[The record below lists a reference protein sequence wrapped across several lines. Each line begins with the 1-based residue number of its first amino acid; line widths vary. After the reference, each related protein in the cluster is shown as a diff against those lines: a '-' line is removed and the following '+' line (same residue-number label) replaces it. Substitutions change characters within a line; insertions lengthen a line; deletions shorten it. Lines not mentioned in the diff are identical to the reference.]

1 MLSPALP
8 FVAPNRSSIITG
20 MYPPSIGS
28 HHMPTRHVYPKSMQ
42 HIDYETVPPPYV
54 KCFTEY
60 LRAEGYY
67 CTNRDKTDHQFKAPL
82 TAWDANTDE
91 DRTWYM
97 NDSVP
102 LDWDGRAK
110 GQPFF
115 TVINL
120 HGTHEGEI
128 RRARDKEPEKDPNS
142 VTIPPYYP
150 DTPVVRRDW
159 VRYLDGIEKMD
170 LQVDAILKRLERDGL
185 SENTAVFLWS
195 DHGRGL
201 PRGKR
206 WIYDS
211 GIHVSLIVRLPG
223 VLEPGTVNN
232 DLVSSVDFGPTV
244 LSVAGVEV
252 PLYMQGQPFLGEQK
266 ARPRDYI
273 FAHRDRMDEAYDM
286 IRCVRDKRYKYIR
299 DFQPEKPYAQH
310 IEYMD
315 KTPTMQE
322 WRRLAAEGKLEG
334 PQKLFFQDTKP
345 KEELYDTQTD
355 PHEIN
360 NLAGDPDYN
369 DLIERM
375 RSALD
380 TWMIEINDLGHMPE
394 PELIE
399 RMEPGG
405 IQPRTSAP
413 VISPMGGTYAGSV
426 AVILS
431 CSTRRRIDRLHHRRR
446 R

>member
-8 FVAPNRSSIITG
+8 FVHRTGLLSLPECIPRRSVHITCRRGMSIRNQCSTLT
-20 MYPPSIGS
+20 MKQS
-28 HHMPTRHVYPKSMQ
+28 RHRMLNV
-42 HIDYETVPPPYV
+42 
-54 KCFTEY
+54 FTEY

-185 SENTAVFLWS
+185 SENSRCISLERSWARTTPWKTVDIRFRHSCPSYRTVAWS
-195 DHGRGL
+195 L
-201 PRGKR
+201 
-206 WIYDS
+206 
-211 GIHVSLIVRLPG
+211 
-223 VLEPGTVNN
+223 
-232 DLVSSVDFGPTV
+232 
-244 LSVAGVEV
+244 
-252 PLYMQGQPFLGEQK
+252 
-266 ARPRDYI
+266 
-273 FAHRDRMDEAYDM
+273 
-286 IRCVRDKRYKYIR
+286 
-299 DFQPEKPYAQH
+299 
-310 IEYMD
+310 
-315 KTPTMQE
+315 
-322 WRRLAAEGKLEG
+322 
-334 PQKLFFQDTKP
+334 
-345 KEELYDTQTD
+345 
-355 PHEIN
+355 
-360 NLAGDPDYN
+360 
-369 DLIERM
+369 
-375 RSALD
+375 
-380 TWMIEINDLGHMPE
+380 
-394 PELIE
+394 
-399 RMEPGG
+399 
-405 IQPRTSAP
+405 RT
-413 VISPMGGTYAGSV
+413 GN
-426 AVILS
+426 
-431 CSTRRRIDRLHHRRR
+431 CQ
-446 R
+446 